1 MRLPPT
7 PYDGSSR
14 PFAIGIRPL
23 EPGDWI
29 LGDDRLVRELAL
41 KDELIAARRDDV
53 FRAEPGTEDAQREV
67 FERLAAHLVEHRPEI
82 YRRSGDAIEI
92 VPAVRIIRL
101 DHDAPPLLAA
111 SRLVQDDLVLMRR
124 GEDGWRLAAASLCF
138 PSSWSLAE
146 KFGRPLDDIHAP
158 VPGFGAGTRPA
169 ALIARMF
176 DALRPEA
183 PVRRENWSLQAD
195 DALPK
200 PRDESGRTT
209 RAIKAL
215 RRFADDAM
223 VFVRVERQTLTKL
236 PVSGDILFTIRI
248 HVDPLEAL
256 AAHPRRND
264 VLLTF
269 ADQLQSLDADQ
280 LAYKGLAADR
290 EALAARIRALAA
302 G

>member
-23 EPGDWI
+23 EPADWI
-29 LGDDRLVRELAL
+29 LGDDRLPAELAL
-41 KDELIAARRDDV
+41 KDEIIATRRDDV
-53 FRAEPGTEDAQREV
+53 FCAEPGTEDAQREV
-67 FERLAAHLVEHRPEI
+67 LDRLAAHLIEHHSDI
-82 YRRSGDAIEI
+82 YRRSDRGIEI
-92 VPAVRIIRL
+92 ASSGRAIRL
-101 DHDAPPLLAA
+101 DDDAPPLLTA

-138 PSSWSLAE
+138 PSSWNLAE

-169 ALIARMF
+169 TLIARMF
-176 DALRPEA
+176 DALRTEA
-183 PVRRENWSLQAD
+183 PVWRENWSLQAD

-200 PRDESGRTT
+200 PLDENGRAM
-209 RAIKAL
+209 RASEAA
-215 RRFADDAM
+215 RRFADDAS

-256 AAHPRRND
+256 GAHPRRND

-269 ADQLQSLDADQ
+269 ADQLQSLDAGQ
-280 LAYKGLAADR
+280 LAYKGFAADR
-290 EALAARIRALAA
+290 AALVARMRALAA